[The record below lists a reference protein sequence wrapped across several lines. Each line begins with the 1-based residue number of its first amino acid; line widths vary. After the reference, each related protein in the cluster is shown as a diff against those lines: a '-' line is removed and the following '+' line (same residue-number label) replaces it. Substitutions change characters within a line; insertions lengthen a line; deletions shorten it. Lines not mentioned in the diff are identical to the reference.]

1 MPRVLKES
9 GVVFLPEVA
18 KRVAIEDISAFVA
31 VGEASKKILQGCGI
45 WESGASIS
53 EIEQAPACGMVAQ
66 VRPEEQRLRAK
77 LEGMLAAQEG
87 DVIHNIIVFARAV
100 VFRQILIAAQLR
112 EITDLNRGES
122 AQERIRHA
130 RIDAISAQ
138 RCVDVV
144 YVVDA
149 LMLIPAEPQIV
160 YPSGI
165 RCPGPAHGDELGP
178 ALCSISK
185 LRLCDSRARVA

>member
-1 MPRVLKES
+1 
-9 GVVFLPEVA
+9 
-18 KRVAIEDISAFVA
+18 
-31 VGEASKKILQGCGI
+31 
-45 WESGASIS
+45 
-53 EIEQAPACGMVAQ
+53 MVAQ
-66 VRPEEQRLRAK
+66 VRPEEERLRAK
-77 LEGMLAAQEG
+77 LEGMFAAQKR
-87 DVIHNIIVFARAV
+87 DVIHDIIVLARAV

-130 RIDAISAQ
+130 RVDAISAQ

-165 RCPGPAHGDELGP
+165 RRPGPAHGDELGP
-178 ALCSISK
+178 EPCSCPE
-185 LRLCDSRARVA
+185 LAAV